1 MNKGNLFKGVLLIGM
16 VAFVMAFSSCGD
28 KPKPTPKPDAS
39 TTKADAKIAKFKF
52 DGVESTADKN
62 LVLLNNTKVTELEVK
77 SLLAE
82 VKGTVGTSTTEEALT
97 VKDVK
102 PVKATF
108 KATEDTE
115 VTVTVGSEKYNDVTL
130 KFYVRLGTT
139 ATTTAYKA
147 HKVEFE
153 IKAGT
158 GTASTNVTAK
168 YGETS
173 ATNAI
178 AKSGLLI
185 PENSKLQFTVVK
197 DSKTVKAWTFTTG
210 YTIPS
215 GEATEDTVNV
225 QEKLTKDIKAT
236 VELQ

>member
-28 KPKPTPKPDAS
+28 KKPDPKKKPDAS

-62 LVLLNNTKVTELEVK
+62 LVLLNNTKNTELELK
-77 SLLAE
+77 ALLTE

-102 PVKATF
+102 PVKAKF
-108 KATEDTE
+108 EADKDTE
-115 VTVTVGSEKYNDVTL
+115 VTVTVGSDKYNDVTL

-147 HKVEFE
+147 HKVTFSVKDGVAKDKLKVDTDPATKEFE
-153 IKAGT
+153 VTHDKTGAIHMPEGKLKFTLTTSKQKADWT
-158 GTASTNVTAK
+158 GIEGATDALTQTVPADKFTKDLEVTAK
-168 YGETS
+168 
-173 ATNAI
+173 
-178 AKSGLLI
+178 
-185 PENSKLQFTVVK
+185 PK
-197 DSKTVKAWTFTTG
+197 D
-210 YTIPS
+210 
-215 GEATEDTVNV
+215 
-225 QEKLTKDIKAT
+225 
-236 VELQ
+236 